1 MPMTCVAF
9 GCNNHFA
16 KGCGKQFFRFPMKDP
31 ERLSKWIIAIRR
43 KNWKPSASSRI
54 CSDHFTDTDYLL
66 RPGTMFPR
74 LRIDAVP
81 SVFEGF
87 PTYLKE
93 RLEEEK
99 KTAHTEESVSCGQLL
114 NQTVPPIPTEISRI
128 KLHGIHKNGSSAEL
142 KQQVKDGSVDKRHVR
157 TCVAYGCNN
166 LFVKECGKR
175 FFRFPMKNPERLSKW
190 VQAVQRTDWKPSTS
204 SRICSDHFKDK
215 DYILRPGTL
224 VPRLRLHA
232 VPSVIKAKKR
242 IKIKTLKWEDTGQ
255 ALEHCTSMEIL
266 GGDQG
271 TDIVVDHTY
280 SAVHNEVDTCRF
292 NPDTFKL
299 KRKVKTLQRQ
309 IQRQRHTIK
318 KLSDRITQL
327 KNIIELCPVSTVVV
341 Q

>member
-1 MPMTCVAF
+1 MTGDLSQWHLKVTYLSMPMTCVAF

-99 KTAHTEESVSCGQLL
+99 K
-114 NQTVPPIPTEISRI
+114 
-128 KLHGIHKNGSSAEL
+128 
-142 KQQVKDGSVDKRHVR
+142 VKDGSVDKRHVR